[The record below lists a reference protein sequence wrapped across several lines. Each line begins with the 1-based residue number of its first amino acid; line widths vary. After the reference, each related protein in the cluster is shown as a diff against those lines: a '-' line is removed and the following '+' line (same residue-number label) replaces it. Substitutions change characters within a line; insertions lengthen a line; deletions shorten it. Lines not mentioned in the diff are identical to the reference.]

1 MAVEI
6 ALACLKGAAGFLGQ
20 QLTPVLL
27 HMWEVE
33 DLLIEIDSEAQQIVL
48 VAGSQTSMYQVQDKT
63 CSLHLMKQPP
73 SHECMPLTSLLGHT
87 RVYGRDQSKEAIKM
101 LLLSDDAEG
110 ETSLARFVYDNDEVK
125 KWFDLKAWVSV
136 SQDLNVLKLTKNI
149 LKELGF
155 LDSDSMPPNSLHCKL
170 QEILKGNK
178 LFLVLDDFWNDDPEE
193 CNFLIT
199 PLMAGVEGSKIIIT
213 THEKSGRL
221 SSLQNLHPNLLQTLY
236 PIPLQGKSS
245 DKCWL
250 LFLEYAFNDANR
262 SAHSLFKEMFHSIV
276 V

>member
-1 MAVEI
+1 
-6 ALACLKGAAGFLGQ
+6 
-20 QLTPVLL
+20 
-27 HMWEVE
+27 
-33 DLLIEIDSEAQQIVL
+33 
-48 VAGSQTSMYQVQDKT
+48 
-63 CSLHLMKQPP
+63 MKQPP
-73 SHECMPLTSLLGHT
+73 SHKRMPWTSLL
-87 RVYGRDQSKEAIKM
+87 
-101 LLLSDDAEG
+101 EG

-136 SQDLNVLKLTKNI
+136 LQDLNVLKLTKNI

-178 LFLVLDDFWNDDPEE
+178 LFLVLDDFGNDDPEE

-199 PLMAGVEGSKIIIT
+199 PLMAGVEGSMIIIT

-236 PIPLQGKSS
+236 
-245 DKCWL
+245 
-250 LFLEYAFNDANR
+250 LFHYRE
-262 SAHSLFKEMFHSIV
+262 
-276 V
+276 